1 MLLGDA
7 AIIRR
12 KDLKFESVA
21 DSAVRVA
28 TPVSP
33 ALGSKYVTLQAVHI
47 PAGTTWTPES
57 SNNEENVAVIFSGHG
72 KGSVG
77 GETREIIQSD
87 AMHAPTG
94 KVISFTAGAED
105 LEVYLWRSDLLE
117 GRQVSSTADTFS
129 SLWNETTQLRNFA
142 GTGQVSPDEKRA
154 TMNFVFWPGTGSCQ
168 MCLHCGIQQPGETF
182 NVHLHQ
188 EADEAFIAVEGIGQM
203 YLRDRW
209 IDVEAGDVLYAAPLI
224 LHGAR
229 NPHTG
234 PDARRFVTCGGP
246 APFDPFLYDAA
257 GVSTTVR

>member
-117 GRQVSSTADTFS
+117 RRRALGGPPATADRYA
-129 SLWNETTQLRNFA
+129 NPVQRAEA
-142 GTGQVSPDEKRA
+142 EVSDA
-154 TMNFVFWPGTGSCQ
+154 DCQ
-168 MCLHCGIQQPGETF
+168 GFT
-182 NVHLHQ
+182 
-188 EADEAFIAVEGIGQM
+188 
-203 YLRDRW
+203 
-209 IDVEAGDVLYAAPLI
+209 
-224 LHGAR
+224 
-229 NPHTG
+229 
-234 PDARRFVTCGGP
+234 
-246 APFDPFLYDAA
+246 
-257 GVSTTVR
+257 S